1 MLDDLSEHEKSY
13 AEKLRR
19 HLQFFFMNPM
29 QKFKV
34 RRQFPFKLAL
44 QVLKVIFV
52 TIQVAELLSLCSTP
66 NFSLFCLPRCVSVML
81 TFWKTQLR

>member
-1 MLDDLSEHEKSY
+1 MMEDLSEHERSY

-44 QVLKVIFV
+44 QVLKVIFI
-52 TIQVAELLSLCSTP
+52 TIQVSI
-66 NFSLFCLPRCVSVML
+66 
-81 TFWKTQLR
+81 